1 MDPGAAL
8 AIDAMS
14 DEKCAYTKV
23 YLDVPLN
30 VQSVVEE
37 VRRRVVSS
45 IGLGEEVGIEVED
58 ETECVHLNTYVG
70 RIRLRKR
77 GSGRKFQMFEFGV
90 TDLEHGA
97 RGGKKGRRKE
107 GTRHM
112 CFWATNAC
120 HLTVTK

>member
-58 ETECVHLNTYVG
+58 ETECVHLNTYVVPH
-70 RIRLRKR
+70 RHQQQSKSR
-77 GSGRKFQMFEFGV
+77 
-90 TDLEHGA
+90 TA
-97 RGGKKGRRKE
+97 RR
-107 GTRHM
+107 
-112 CFWATNAC
+112 
-120 HLTVTK
+120 